1 MATTYQ
7 IFADFPDHRVTG
19 RCIYSISDLLTIS
32 LLTYLCGGED
42 YVDMSE
48 FAHVR
53 ARDFNLLTDND
64 TSPSPDTFERLMSAV
79 CPEELRRCLSE
90 HGRSFLSSLGEKQVA
105 IDGKKLRGASP
116 RTTGTRGD
124 YILSAYVTENHLLV
138 GQESVTDKEN
148 EIPAIPRLL
157 DRLDIEGAVVS
168 IDAAGTQTAIAERI
182 LEGNAHY
189 FLAVKDNQPSLR
201 EAVRYAFRCGSVTD
215 TSSEMETGHGRV
227 EERVCRIASAD
238 SMEDE
243 AVLSRWPG
251 VRTVVEVTSTV
262 TTPEG
267 AASSVRHYISD
278 EDHPR
283 AAYYAMLA
291 RGHWGI
297 ENQLHWHLDVTFK
310 EDACRARK
318 GFAAQNLSTVR
329 KLALQIV
336 KAHSDNRRYG
346 KGCSGHHSHRTIFW
360 NCLGAL
366 EFDAVAL
373 TFTVE
378 SSETEEFSVTLQFVT
393 VLAFRARAPQTSGR
407 M

>member
-1 MATTYQ
+1 MAITYQ
-7 IFADFPDHRVTG
+7 IFADFPDHRMTG

-64 TSPSPDTFERLMSAV
+64 TSPFPDTFERLMSAV

-157 DRLDIEGAVVS
+157 DRLDIDGAVVS

-201 EAVRYAFRCGSVTD
+201 RPSGTRSGVGASRTPRRRWRPATGAWRRGSA
-215 TSSEMETGHGRV
+215 G
-227 EERVCRIASAD
+227 
-238 SMEDE
+238 
-243 AVLSRWPG
+243 
-251 VRTVVEVTSTV
+251 
-262 TTPEG
+262 
-267 AASSVRHYISD
+267 
-278 EDHPR
+278 
-283 AAYYAMLA
+283 
-291 RGHWGI
+291 
-297 ENQLHWHLDVTFK
+297 
-310 EDACRARK
+310 
-318 GFAAQNLSTVR
+318 
-329 KLALQIV
+329 
-336 KAHSDNRRYG
+336 
-346 KGCSGHHSHRTIFW
+346 
-360 NCLGAL
+360 
-366 EFDAVAL
+366 
-373 TFTVE
+373 
-378 SSETEEFSVTLQFVT
+378 
-393 VLAFRARAPQTSGR
+393 
-407 M
+407 

>member
-116 RTTGTRGD
+116 RTNGTRGD

-278 EDHPR
+278 EDHPH

-291 RGHWGI
+291 RGHWGYR
-297 ENQLHWHLDVTFK
+297 EP
-310 EDACRARK
+310 A
-318 GFAAQNLSTVR
+318 S
-329 KLALQIV
+329 LA
-336 KAHSDNRRYG
+336 
-346 KGCSGHHSHRTIFW
+346 
-360 NCLGAL
+360 
-366 EFDAVAL
+366 
-373 TFTVE
+373 
-378 SSETEEFSVTLQFVT
+378 
-393 VLAFRARAPQTSGR
+393 SGR
-407 M
+407 DLQGGRLPRRKRLRGTEPLHRQEAGAPDRQGVQRQQKQTEKVVQGITLA

>member
-1 MATTYQ
+1 MHISLIFSNFNAWLTSIESMANTYP

-19 RCIYSISDLLTIS
+19 RCIYSISDLLMIS

-42 YVDMSE
+42 YVDMSK

-53 ARDFNLLTDND
+53 AKDFNLLTDND

-90 HGRSFLSSLGEKQVA
+90 HGRSFLSSLDEKQVA

-148 EIPAIPRLL
+148 EIPAIPCLL
-157 DRLDIEGAVVS
+157 DRLDIDGDVVS
-168 IDAAGTQTAIAERI
+168 IDATGTRTAIAERI

-243 AVLSRWPG
+243 AVLSKWPG
-251 VRTVVEVTSTV
+251 VRTIVEVTSTV
-262 TTPEG
+262 TTPG
-267 AASSVRHYISD
+267 GTASSVRHYISD
-278 EDHPR
+278 EAHPH

-336 KAHSDNRRYG
+336 KAHRG
-346 KGCSGHHSHRTIFW
+346 KRSIRKR
-360 NCLGAL
+360 L
-366 EFDAVAL
+366 
-373 TFTVE
+373 
-378 SSETEEFSVTLQFVT
+378 
-393 VLAFRARAPQTSGR
+393 FRASLSQDYLLELIGGAKI
-407 M
+407 

>member
-7 IFADFPDHRVTG
+7 IFADFPDNRVTG

-53 ARDFNLLTDND
+53 ARDFNLLTDNY
-64 TSPSPDTFERLMSAV
+64 TSPSPDTFERLMPAV

-227 EERVCRIASAD
+227 EERVCRIAAAD

-336 KAHSDNRRYG
+336 KAHSDNRSIR
-346 KGCSGHHSHRTIFW
+346 KR
-360 NCLGAL
+360 L
-366 EFDAVAL
+366 
-373 TFTVE
+373 
-378 SSETEEFSVTLQFVT
+378 
-393 VLAFRARAPQTSGR
+393 FRASLSQDYLLELLRGAKI
-407 M
+407 

>member
-7 IFADFPDHRVTG
+7 IFADFPDHRVTA

-48 FAHVR
+48 FAHAR

-64 TSPSPDTFERLMSAV
+64 TPPPPDTFERLMSAV

-90 HGRSFLSSLGEKQVA
+90 HGRSFLSSLGEKRVA

-116 RTTGTRGD
+116 RANGTRGD
-124 YILSAYVTENHLLV
+124 YILGAYVTENHLLV
-138 GQESVTDKEN
+138 GRESVTDKEN

-168 IDAAGTQTAIAERI
+168 IDAAGTQAAIAERI

-251 VRTVVEVTSTV
+251 VRTVVEVTQ
-262 TTPEG
+262 P
-267 AASSVRHYISD
+267 
-278 EDHPR
+278 
-283 AAYYAMLA
+283 
-291 RGHWGI
+291 
-297 ENQLHWHLDVTFK
+297 
-310 EDACRARK
+310 
-318 GFAAQNLSTVR
+318 
-329 KLALQIV
+329 
-336 KAHSDNRRYG
+336 
-346 KGCSGHHSHRTIFW
+346 
-360 NCLGAL
+360 
-366 EFDAVAL
+366 
-373 TFTVE
+373 
-378 SSETEEFSVTLQFVT
+378 
-393 VLAFRARAPQTSGR
+393 
-407 M
+407 

>member
-1 MATTYQ
+1 MITSIESMATTYQ

-90 HGRSFLSSLGEKQVA
+90 HGRSFLSSLGEKQVT
-105 IDGKKLRGASP
+105 IDGKKLLGASP

-329 KLALQIV
+329 KLALQIA
-336 KAHSDNRRYG
+336 KAHSDNRSIR
-346 KGCSGHHSHRTIFW
+346 KR
-360 NCLGAL
+360 L
-366 EFDAVAL
+366 
-373 TFTVE
+373 
-378 SSETEEFSVTLQFVT
+378 
-393 VLAFRARAPQTSGR
+393 FRASLSQDYLLELLRGAR
-407 M
+407 I

>member
-1 MATTYQ
+1 MATTCQ

-138 GQESVTDKEN
+138 GQE
-148 EIPAIPRLL
+148 
-157 DRLDIEGAVVS
+157 
-168 IDAAGTQTAIAERI
+168 
-182 LEGNAHY
+182 
-189 FLAVKDNQPSLR
+189 
-201 EAVRYAFRCGSVTD
+201 
-215 TSSEMETGHGRV
+215 METGHGRV

-243 AVLSRWPG
+243 SVLSRWPG

-336 KAHSDNRRYG
+336 KAHSDNRSIR
-346 KGCSGHHSHRTIFW
+346 KR
-360 NCLGAL
+360 L
-366 EFDAVAL
+366 
-373 TFTVE
+373 
-378 SSETEEFSVTLQFVT
+378 
-393 VLAFRARAPQTSGR
+393 FRASLSQDYLLELLRGAR
-407 M
+407 I

>member
-1 MATTYQ
+1 MATTYR
-7 IFADFPDHRVTG
+7 IFADFPDHRVMG
-19 RCIYSISDLLTIS
+19 RCVYSISDLLTIS

-116 RTTGTRGD
+116 RTNGTRGD

-182 LEGNAHY
+182 LEGTH
-189 FLAVKDNQPSLR
+189 
-201 EAVRYAFRCGSVTD
+201 T
-215 TSSEMETGHGRV
+215 TSS
-227 EERVCRIASAD
+227 
-238 SMEDE
+238 
-243 AVLSRWPG
+243 LSRSTSRPCGRPSGTRSG
-251 VRTVVEVTSTV
+251 VGASRTPRRRWRPAT
-262 TTPEG
+262 G
-267 AASSVRHYISD
+267 AWR
-278 EDHPR
+278 
-283 AAYYAMLA
+283 
-291 RGHWGI
+291 RGSAG
-297 ENQLHWHLDVTFK
+297 
-310 EDACRARK
+310 
-318 GFAAQNLSTVR
+318 
-329 KLALQIV
+329 
-336 KAHSDNRRYG
+336 
-346 KGCSGHHSHRTIFW
+346 
-360 NCLGAL
+360 
-366 EFDAVAL
+366 
-373 TFTVE
+373 
-378 SSETEEFSVTLQFVT
+378 
-393 VLAFRARAPQTSGR
+393 
-407 M
+407 

>member
-7 IFADFPDHRVTG
+7 IFADFPDHRVTA

-64 TSPSPDTFERLMSAV
+64 TSPCPDTFERLMPAV

-90 HGRSFLSSLGEKQVA
+90 HGRSFLSSLGEKRVA

-116 RTTGTRGD
+116 RANGTRGD
-124 YILSAYVTENHLLV
+124 YILGAYVTENHLLV

-201 EAVRYAFRCGSVTD
+201 EAVRCAFRCGSVTD

-267 AASSVRHYISD
+267 AASSVRHYIGD
-278 EDHPR
+278 EDHPH

-310 EDACRARK
+310 EDACHARK
-318 GFAAQNLSTVR
+318 SFAAQNFSTVR
-329 KLALQIV
+329 KLALQIA
-336 KAHSDNRRYG
+336 KAHSDNRSIR
-346 KGCSGHHSHRTIFW
+346 KR
-360 NCLGAL
+360 L
-366 EFDAVAL
+366 
-373 TFTVE
+373 
-378 SSETEEFSVTLQFVT
+378 
-393 VLAFRARAPQTSGR
+393 FRASLSQDYLLEQLRGAKI
-407 M
+407 

>member
-116 RTTGTRGD
+116 RTNGTRGD

-201 EAVRYAFRCGSVTD
+201 EAVRYTFRCGSVTD

-227 EERVCRIASAD
+227 EERVCRIASAE

-243 AVLSRWPG
+243 SVLSRWPG

-267 AASSVRHYISD
+267 TASSVRHYISD

-329 KLALQIV
+329 KMALQIV
-336 KAHSDNRRYG
+336 KAHSDNRSIR
-346 KGCSGHHSHRTIFW
+346 KR
-360 NCLGAL
+360 L
-366 EFDAVAL
+366 
-373 TFTVE
+373 
-378 SSETEEFSVTLQFVT
+378 
-393 VLAFRARAPQTSGR
+393 FRASLSQDYLLELLRGAR
-407 M
+407 I